1 MISKSIKPFLWL
13 GILVLVVALS
23 CSLFNG
29 VTPETPTEEAQP
41 PTQEIS
47 SDDTAFPPPEETEV
61 MQEESGAVSSL
72 DDVRNAVIQIE
83 AQGTFINPDFT
94 ISYNVVGTGSGF
106 IIDPSGIAVTNNHV
120 VTGAGLLRV
129 WVGGDRSRTYNARVL
144 GVSECSDLAVIAIDG
159 EDFAYLEWYEDPIN
173 VGLEVYAAGFPLGE
187 PQFTLTKGIVSKE
200 RAGGE
205 TSWASVSHVIEHDA
219 TINPGNSGGPLVT
232 SSGKVVG
239 VNYRGRQTNQY
250 FAIGRDIG
258 VRVVEELRN
267 GKDIDSFG
275 INGEAFTAEE
285 FSGIWVYSVKSGSPA
300 DMAGIKGGDIITTL
314 EDLVIGSDGTM
325 VDYCD
330 ILRSHSPTDILNV
343 EVLRYFSEEILQGQI
358 NGRPLETVF
367 SFGQGLTTDLDDE
380 GELTEYSGFVTI
392 TDDYGAIQMSVPIEW
407 GEVDGSY
414 WTDGVDVIGS
424 AISASAD
431 LDGFL
436 YTWNESGVFFGA
448 SDELAKFGGFV
459 QLLDITRDD
468 FSADCKLE
476 GRYDYEDPAYRGKYD
491 LYSNCG
497 NQGTAFIVLTA
508 VPKDNPQA
516 YLILVQI
523 QITKDAD
530 FDALE
535 MILDT
540 FVVIGLLP

>member
-1 MISKSIKPFLWL
+1 MISKSINPFLWL

-47 SDDTAFPPPEETEV
+47 SDDTTFPPPEETEV

-285 FSGIWVYSVKSGSPA
+285 LSGIWVYSVKSGSPA

-343 EVLRYFSEEILQGQI
+343 EVLRYFSEEILKGQI

-392 TDDYGAIQMSVPIEW
+392 TDDYGAIQMSVPTEW

-476 GRYDYEDPAYRGKYD
+476 DRYDYEDPAYRGKYD